1 MAFQR
6 TQAMTD
12 IAFVP
17 LQRVHQLGVT
27 ARDHPVRPLVVSSQ
41 PSQHVFLKVREADSR
56 HPLRQPG
63 AFPVHCRH
71 VSPIMCRSVKRG
83 QSQV

>member
-27 ARDHPVRPLVVSSQ
+27 ARDHPVRPLVVSSP
-41 PSQHVFLKVREADSR
+41 PSQNMFLQ
-56 HPLRQPG
+56 LR
-63 AFPVHCRH
+63 
-71 VSPIMCRSVKRG
+71 
-83 QSQV
+83 

>member
-6 TQAMTD
+6 PQAMTD

-17 LQRVHQLGVT
+17 WQRVHQLGVT

-41 PSQHVFLKVREADSR
+41 SAQNGFLK
-56 HPLRQPG
+56 LT
-63 AFPVHCRH
+63 
-71 VSPIMCRSVKRG
+71 
-83 QSQV
+83 

>member
-27 ARDHPVRPLVVSSQ
+27 ARDHPVRPVVISRQSA
-41 PSQHVFLKVREADSR
+41 QHVFLQ
-56 HPLRQPG
+56 LR
-63 AFPVHCRH
+63 
-71 VSPIMCRSVKRG
+71 
-83 QSQV
+83 

>member
-6 TQAMTD
+6 PQAMTE

-27 ARDHPVRPLVVSSQ
+27 ARDHPVRPLVVSRQ
-41 PSQHVFLKVREADSR
+41 PAQKVFLK
-56 HPLRQPG
+56 LR
-63 AFPVHCRH
+63 
-71 VSPIMCRSVKRG
+71 
-83 QSQV
+83 